1 MNWKLIL
8 LSVVIVGLLGYMYLN
23 RSSSLESFKVPT
35 PEQNTFTMYYA
46 DWCGHCKKAKPDF
59 EQFMAKSP
67 VDINGTPCVIR
78 MISPEKQ
85 PEEAKRKLNGF
96 PTFMLDTTDGQT
108 VEYKGERTMDGYL
121 KFLNDTLGTK
131 ADA

>member
-23 RSSSLESFKVPT
+23 RSSSLESFKMPP

-67 VDINGTPCVIR
+67 ADINGTPCVIR

-131 ADA
+131 SDA